1 MESSETPA
9 GVGAGS
15 AAASQQPILQLSG
28 ISKQFGEFYANRNID
43 FDLRAGE
50 VHCLVGENGAGKST
64 MMNMLYGLLTP
75 TEGTISMDGQLVEI
89 TGPRHAIDLGI
100 GMVHQHFMLIPVFTV
115 AENIVLADEPTQ
127 GASLDMKTAEERVR
141 EISDQYGLK
150 VDPTSLVQD
159 ITVGQQQ
166 RAEILKALYRRAR
179 ILILDEPTAVLTPQE
194 IDELLNVI
202 RQLRD
207 DGMSI
212 IMISH
217 KLKEVLSIADRISVL
232 RRGEMVGTVTA
243 EGQTDESLAEMM
255 VGRPVLMRVEKSESI
270 PERPVLQLRD
280 LWVKDERKL
289 DAVRGA
295 TFEVHAGEIVA
306 LAGIDGNG
314 QEELIDA
321 IAGLRHVEQGQIVL
335 DGEDITGM
343 TPHEV
348 SEAGLGHIPQDR
360 LKRGMVLDFDLREN
374 AILHDWDKPDIVR
387 HGVIDQRASAE
398 RAQMLIDMYD
408 VRSGGGINDRAGSLS
423 GGNQQKL
430 VIAREI
436 QRDPKLLIAAQP
448 TRGVDIGAIEF
459 IHKRLVEERDAGTA
473 VLLVS
478 LEMQEVLSLADRI
491 IVIFEGQLVGEFEG
505 GTVGERELG
514 LAMVGSGVGGG
525 HGAAPGAHGIGGAL
539 AGPEIE
545 ETP

>member
-1 MESSETPA
+1 MESAPA
-9 GVGAGS
+9 
-15 AAASQQPILQLSG
+15 PILQLSG
-28 ISKQFGEFYANRNID
+28 ISKRFGDFYANRNVN

-64 MMNMLYGLLTP
+64 MMNMLYGLLKP
-75 TEGTISMDGQLVEI
+75 TEGTISMDGRPVEI
-89 TGPRHAIDLGI
+89 DGPRHAIDLGI

-115 AENIVLADEPTQ
+115 AENIVLADEPTD
-127 GASLDMKTAEERVR
+127 GVKLDIKAAEQRVS
-141 EISDQYGLK
+141 ELSAKYGLS
-150 VDPTSLVQD
+150 VDPTAKVQD

-166 RAEILKALYRRAR
+166 RAEILKALYRKAR

-194 IDELLNVI
+194 IEDLLAVV

-207 DGMSI
+207 EGMSI

-232 RRGEMVGTVTA
+232 RRGEMVGTVDTA
-243 EGQTDESLAEMM
+243 GQTEESLARMM
-255 VGRPVLMRVEKSESI
+255 VGRDVLLKVDKGESI
-270 PERPVLQLRD
+270 PERPVLQVEN
-280 LWVKDERKL
+280 LWVKDDREL

-314 QEELIDA
+314 QEELVDA
-321 IAGLRHVEQGQIVL
+321 IAGLRHIEQGRIVL
-335 DGEDITGM
+335 DGENVTDL

-348 SEAGLGHIPQDR
+348 SDSGLAHIPQDR
-360 LKRGMVLDFDLREN
+360 LRRGMIVDFDLREN
-374 AILHDWDKPDIVR
+374 AILHDWDKPDMVR
-387 HGVIDQRASAE
+387 LGIIDRDASAE
-398 RAQMLIDMYD
+398 RAQMLCDMYD
-408 VRSGGGINDRAGSLS
+408 VRSGAGISSRAGSLS

-459 IHKRLVEERDAGTA
+459 IHTRLVEERDAGTA

-491 IVIFEGQLVGEFEG
+491 VVIFEGEIVAEFAG
-505 GTVGERELG
+505 GTVDEQRLG
-514 LAMVGSGVGGG
+514 LAMVGSADKA
-525 HGAAPGAHGIGGAL
+525 GAG
-539 AGPEIE
+539 
-545 ETP
+545 T

>member
-1 MESSETPA
+1 MQAPADDA
-9 GVGAGS
+9 GVRADRQNPPVDPVS
-15 AAASQQPILQLSG
+15 SSQPILELKG
-28 ISKQFGEFYANRNID
+28 ISKAFGDFYANKNVD

-50 VHCLVGENGAGKST
+50 IHCLVGENGAGKST
-64 MMNMLYGLLTP
+64 MMNMLYGLLEP
-75 TEGTISMDGQLVEI
+75 TEGTISMDGKPVAI
-89 TGPRHAIDLGI
+89 HGPRHAIDLGI

-127 GASLDMKTAEERVR
+127 GMALDMKSGEERVR
-141 EISDQYGLK
+141 ELSDRYGLR
-150 VDPTSLVQD
+150 VDPTSLVRD

-166 RAEILKALYRRAR
+166 RAEILKALFRKAR

-194 IDELLNVI
+194 IDELLKVV

-207 DGMSI
+207 EGMSI
-212 IMISH
+212 IMITH

-232 RRGEMVGTVTA
+232 RRGEMVGTVDC
-243 EGQTDESLAEMM
+243 EGQTEQSLARMM
-255 VGRPVLMRVEKSESI
+255 VGRDVLLRVDKGESI
-270 PERPVLQLRD
+270 PERPVLQLRN

-314 QEELIDA
+314 QEELVDA
-321 IAGLRHVEQGQIVL
+321 IAGLRKIEQGEIVL
-335 DGEDITGM
+335 DGENITGL
-343 TPHEV
+343 TPHEI

-360 LKRGMVLDFDLREN
+360 LRRGMVVDFDLREN
-374 AILHDWDKPDIVR
+374 AMLHDWDKPDLVR
-387 HGVIDQRASAE
+387 FGIIDRGACADRAD
-398 RAQMLIDMYD
+398 MLIEMYD
-408 VRSGGGINDRAGSLS
+408 VRTGGGSGSRAGSLS
-423 GGNQQKL
+423 GGNQQKM

-459 IHKRLVEERDAGTA
+459 IHRRLVEERDAGTA

-491 IVIFEGQLVGEFEG
+491 IVIFEGQIVAEFEG
-505 GTVGERELG
+505 GRVDEERLG
-514 LAMVGSGVGGG
+514 LAMVGSADAAGGV
-525 HGAAPGAHGIGGAL
+525 A
-539 AGPEIE
+539 
-545 ETP
+545 

>member
-1 MESSETPA
+1 MEQDQSPVGGNIPPVPA
-9 GVGAGS
+9 P
-15 AAASQQPILQLSG
+15 SQQPILQLSG
-28 ISKQFGEFYANRNID
+28 ISKRFGSFYANKDVN

-64 MMNMLYGLLTP
+64 MMNMLYGLLKP
-75 TEGTISMDGQLVEI
+75 TEGSISMDGRPVEI
-89 TGPRHAIDLGI
+89 NGPRHAIDLGI

-127 GASLDMKTAEERVR
+127 GMRLDIKAAEQRVA
-141 EISDQYGLK
+141 ELSEQYGLS
-150 VDPTSLVQD
+150 VDPAARVQD

-166 RAEILKALYRRAR
+166 RAEILKALFRKAR

-194 IDELLNVI
+194 IDELLNVV

-207 DGMSI
+207 EGMSI

-232 RRGEMVGTVTA
+232 RRGEMVGTVDA
-243 EGQTDESLAEMM
+243 AGQTEQSLARMM
-255 VGRPVLMRVEKSESI
+255 VGRDVLLQVEKGESI
-270 PERPVLQLRD
+270 PERPVLQMQD
-280 LWVKDERKL
+280 VWVKDDREL

-314 QEELIDA
+314 QEELVDA
-321 IAGLRHVEQGQIVL
+321 IAGLRPLERGRIVL
-335 DGEDITGM
+335 DGEDVTGLS
-343 TPHEV
+343 PHEI
-348 SEAGLGHIPQDR
+348 SRAGLAHIPQDR
-360 LKRGMVLDFDLREN
+360 LRRGMIVDFDLREN

-387 HGVIDQRASAE
+387 FGVIDREASAE

-408 VRSGGGINDRAGSLS
+408 VRSGAGIVSRAGSLS

-491 IVIFEGQLVGEFEG
+491 VVIFEGEIVAEYEG
-505 GTVGERELG
+505 GTVDEQQLG
-514 LAMVGSGVGGG
+514 LAMVGSADV
-525 HGAAPGAHGIGGAL
+525 AGGAS
-539 AGPEIE
+539 
-545 ETP
+545 

>member
-1 MESSETPA
+1 VEASE
-9 GVGAGS
+9 
-15 AAASQQPILQLSG
+15 QPILEFRG
-28 ISKQFGEFYANRNID
+28 VSKRFGDFYANRNVN

-50 VHCLVGENGAGKST
+50 IHCLVGENGAGKST
-64 MMNMLYGLLTP
+64 MMNTLYGLLEP
-75 TEGTISMDGQLVEI
+75 TEGQLLMDGQPVQI
-89 TGPRHAIDLGI
+89 HGPRHAIDLGI

-127 GASLDMKTAEERVR
+127 GMTLDMKAGEERVR
-141 EISDQYGLK
+141 ELSDRYGLS
-150 VDPTSLVQD
+150 VDPTARVQD

-166 RAEILKALYRRAR
+166 RAEILKALYRKAR

-194 IDELLNVI
+194 IEELLSVV

-207 DGMSI
+207 EGMSI
-212 IMISH
+212 IMITH

-232 RRGEMVGTVTA
+232 RRGEMVGTVPV
-243 EGQTDESLAEMM
+243 EGQTEESLAQMM
-255 VGRPVLMRVEKSESI
+255 VGRPVLLRVDKTEAI
-270 PERPVLQLRD
+270 PERPVLQVRD
-280 LWVKDERKL
+280 MWVKDDRDL

-295 TFEVHAGEIVA
+295 TFEVHAGEIVG

-314 QEELIDA
+314 QEELIDG
-321 IAGLRHVEQGQIVL
+321 IAGLRPLERGEITL
-335 DGEDITGM
+335 DGEVVTGLSV
-343 TPHEV
+343 HEI
-348 SEAGLGHIPQDR
+348 SDAGLGHIPQDR
-360 LKRGMVLDFDLREN
+360 HRRGMVLDFDLREN
-374 AILHDWDKPDIVR
+374 SILHDWDKPDVVR
-387 HGVIDQRASAE
+387 FGIIDRGAIAE
-398 RAQMLIDMYD
+398 RAQMLCDMYD
-408 VRSGGGINDRAGSLS
+408 VRSGDGIVSRGGSLS

-491 IVIFEGQLVGEFEG
+491 LVIFEGQIVAEFEG
-505 GTVGERELG
+505 GTVDERTLG
-514 LAMVGSGVGGG
+514 LAMVGSGDQNPME
-525 HGAAPGAHGIGGAL
+525 A
-539 AGPEIE
+539 
-545 ETP
+545 TS

>member
-1 MESSETPA
+1 VETGPASDNATTGGTTASS
-9 GVGAGS
+9 
-15 AAASQQPILQLSG
+15 QPILQLSG
-28 ISKQFGEFYANRNID
+28 ISKRFGDFYANKDVN

-64 MMNMLYGLLTP
+64 MMNMLYGLLQQ
-75 TEGTISMDGQLVEI
+75 TEGTISMDGQVVEI
-89 TGPRHAIDLGI
+89 NGPRHAIDLGI

-127 GASLDMKTAEERVR
+127 GALLDLKAAEQQVAEL
-141 EISDQYGLK
+141 SDRYGLK
-150 VDPTSLVQD
+150 VDPAALVEN

-166 RAEILKALYRRAR
+166 RAEILKALFRRAR

-194 IDELLNVI
+194 IDELLSVV

-207 DGMSI
+207 EGMSI

-232 RRGEMVGTVTA
+232 RRGEMVGTVDA
-243 EGQTDESLAEMM
+243 DGQTEASLARMM
-255 VGRPVLMRVEKSESI
+255 VGRDVLLRVDKGESI
-270 PERPVLQLRD
+270 PERPVLQLQD
-280 LWVKDERKL
+280 VWVKDDRLL
-289 DAVRGA
+289 DAVRGVS
-295 TFEVHAGEIVA
+295 FEVHAGEIVA

-314 QEELIDA
+314 QEELVDA
-321 IAGLRHVEQGQIVL
+321 IAGLRAMQRGRIVI
-335 DGEDITGM
+335 DGEDVTGL
-343 TPHEV
+343 TPHEI
-348 SEAGLGHIPQDR
+348 SDAGIGHIPQDR
-360 LKRGMVLDFDLREN
+360 LRRGMIVDMDVREN

-387 HGVIDQRASAE
+387 FGVIDRTASAE
-398 RAQMLIDMYD
+398 RAQMLVDMYD
-408 VRSGGGINDRAGSLS
+408 VRTGAGIASRAGSMS

-491 IVIFEGQLVGEFEG
+491 VVIFEGEIVAEFAG
-505 GTVGERELG
+505 GTVDEQRLG
-514 LAMVGSGVGGG
+514 LAMVGSADVAGGG
-525 HGAAPGAHGIGGAL
+525 A
-539 AGPEIE
+539 
-545 ETP
+545 

>member
-1 MESSETPA
+1 MDAVE
-9 GVGAGS
+9 
-15 AAASQQPILQLSG
+15 QPILQLSG
-28 ISKQFGEFYANRNID
+28 ISKRFGDFYANKDVN

-50 VHCLVGENGAGKST
+50 IHCLVGENGAGKST
-64 MMNMLYGLLTP
+64 MMNMLYGLLEP
-75 TEGTISMDGQLVEI
+75 TEGTISMDGRPVTI
-89 TGPRHAIDLGI
+89 HGPRHAIDLGI

-115 AENIVLADEPTQ
+115 AENIVLGDEPTHGQ
-127 GASLDMKTAEERVR
+127 VLDMKAAEERVR
-141 EISDQYGLK
+141 QLSEQYGLK
-150 VDPTSLVQD
+150 VDPTARVQD

-166 RAEILKALYRRAR
+166 RAEILKALYRKAR

-194 IDELLNVI
+194 IDELLKVV

-207 DGMSI
+207 EGMSI
-212 IMISH
+212 IMITH

-232 RRGEMVGTVTA
+232 RRGQMVGTVDTA
-243 EGQTDESLAEMM
+243 GQTEDSLAEMM
-255 VGRPVLMRVEKSESI
+255 VGREVSLRVEKSESI
-270 PERPVLQLRD
+270 PERPVLQLRNV
-280 LWVKDERKL
+280 WVKDDRDL

-314 QEELIDA
+314 QEELVDA
-321 IAGLRHVEQGQIVL
+321 IAGLRHVEQGEIVL
-335 DGEDITGM
+335 DSEVITNL
-343 TPHEV
+343 TPREI
-348 SEAGLGHIPQDR
+348 SESGLGHIPQDR
-360 LKRGMVLDFDLREN
+360 LRRGMIVDFDLREN
-374 AILHDWDKPDIVR
+374 AILHDWDKPDVVR
-387 HGVIDQRASAE
+387 MGVIDRESTAE
-398 RAQMLIDMYD
+398 RAQMLVDMYD
-408 VRSGGGINDRAGSLS
+408 VRSGGGIGGRAGSLS

-491 IVIFEGQLVGEFEG
+491 VVIFEGEIVAEFEG
-505 GTVGERELG
+505 GTVDERRLG
-514 LAMVGSGVGGG
+514 LAMVGS
-525 HGAAPGAHGIGGAL
+525 HDAGGAR
-539 AGPEIE
+539 P
-545 ETP
+545 

>member
-1 MESSETPA
+1 SF
-9 GVGAGS
+9 
-15 AAASQQPILQLSG
+15 AAN
-28 ISKQFGEFYANRNID
+28 ED
-43 FDLRAGE
+43 VDLVVEPGQI
-50 VHCLVGENGAGKST
+50 HCLLGENGAGKST
-64 MMNMLYGLLTP
+64 LMNVLYGLYRP
-75 TEGTISMDGQLVEI
+75 TEGRILVDGSAVAFR
-89 TGPRHAIDLGI
+89 GPGDAMAAGI

-127 GASLDMKTAEERVR
+127 GMALDMKAGEERVR
-141 EISDQYGLK
+141 DLSDRYGLR

-166 RAEILKALYRRAR
+166 RAEILKALYRKAR

-194 IDELLNVI
+194 IEELLKVV

-207 DGMSI
+207 EGMSI
-212 IMISH
+212 IMITH

-232 RRGEMVGTVTA
+232 RRGEMVGTVECA
-243 EGQTDESLAEMM
+243 GQTEASLAKMM
-255 VGRPVLMRVEKSESI
+255 VGREVLLRVDKSESI
-270 PERPVLQLRD
+270 PERPVLQLRN
-280 LWVKDERKL
+280 LWVKDERLL

-314 QEELIDA
+314 QEELVDA
-321 IAGLRHVEQGQIVL
+321 IAGLRKIEQGEIIL
-335 DGEDITGM
+335 DGENITGL
-343 TPHEV
+343 TPHEI
-348 SEAGLGHIPQDR
+348 SESGLGHIPQDR
-360 LKRGMVLDFDLREN
+360 LRRGMVVDFDLREN

-387 HGVIDQRASAE
+387 FGIIDRSASAD
-398 RAQMLIDMYD
+398 RAQMLVDMYD
-408 VRSGGGINDRAGSLS
+408 VRTGEGIGSRAGSLS
-423 GGNQQKL
+423 GGNQQKM

-459 IHKRLVEERDAGTA
+459 IHRRLVEERDAGTA

-491 IVIFEGQLVGEFEG
+491 VVIFEGQIVAEFEG
-505 GTVGERELG
+505 GRVNEQQLG
-514 LAMVGSGVGGG
+514 LAMVGSADAAG
-525 HGAAPGAHGIGGAL
+525 GAA
-539 AGPEIE
+539 
-545 ETP
+545 

>member
-1 MESSETPA
+1 MDGT
-9 GVGAGS
+9 
-15 AAASQQPILQLSG
+15 AAASIGGASAQAPILELRG
-28 ISKQFGEFYANRNID
+28 ISKRFGDFYANRDVN

-50 VHCLVGENGAGKST
+50 VHCLCGENGAGKST
-64 MMNMLYGLLTP
+64 MMNMLYGLLEP
-75 TEGTISMDGQLVEI
+75 SEGQIFMDGQPVAI
-89 TGPRHAIDLGI
+89 HGPRHAIDLGI

-127 GASLDMKTAEERVR
+127 GSTLDIKAAEQRVR
-141 EISDQYGLK
+141 ELSDKYGLA
-150 VDPTSLVQD
+150 VDPTARVQD

-166 RAEILKALYRRAR
+166 RAEILKALYRKAR

-194 IDELLNVI
+194 IEELLSVI

-207 DGMSI
+207 EGMSI
-212 IMISH
+212 IMITH

-232 RRGEMVGTVTA
+232 RRGEMVGTVPNV
-243 EGQTDESLAEMM
+243 GQTDASIAQMM
-255 VGRPVLMRVEKSESI
+255 VGRPVLLRVEKTESI
-270 PERPVLQLRD
+270 PERPVLALQGVC
-280 LWVKDERKL
+280 VKDDRKL
-289 DAVRGA
+289 DAVRSVS
-295 TFEVHAGEIVA
+295 FEVHAGEIVA

-314 QEELIDA
+314 QEELVDA
-321 IAGLRHVEQGQIVL
+321 IAGLRHVEQGEVVI
-335 DGEDITGM
+335 DGEVVTNL

-348 SEAGLGHIPQDR
+348 SDAGLGHIPQDR
-360 LKRGMVLDFDLREN
+360 HRRGMILDFDLREN

-387 HGVIDQRASAE
+387 HGVIDQAASAE

-408 VRSGGGINDRAGSLS
+408 VRSGGGITSRAGSLS

-491 IVIFEGQLVGEFEG
+491 VVIFEGQIVAEFEG
-505 GTVGERELG
+505 GKVDEQTLG
-514 LAMVGSGVGGG
+514 LAMIGSGDQ
-525 HGAAPGAHGIGGAL
+525 HPGAHGVGGTP
-539 AGPEIE
+539 AGPEME
-545 ETP
+545 ETPR

>member
-1 MESSETPA
+1 MTITTSTT
-9 GVGAGS
+9 AGS
-15 AAASQQPILQLSG
+15 SGPAAGGTTPILELRG
-28 ISKQFGEFYANRNID
+28 VSKRFGNFYANRDVN

-50 VHCLVGENGAGKST
+50 VHCLCGENGAGKST
-64 MMNMLYGLLTP
+64 MMNMLYGLLEP
-75 TEGTISMDGQLVEI
+75 SEGQIFMDGQPARIE
-89 TGPRHAIDLGI
+89 GPRHAIDMGI

-127 GASLDMKTAEERVR
+127 GMTLDMKAGEERVR
-141 EISDQYGLK
+141 ALSDKYGLK
-150 VDPTSLVQD
+150 VDPTALVQD

-194 IDELLNVI
+194 IEELLNVI

-207 DGMSI
+207 EGMSI
-212 IMISH
+212 IMITH
-217 KLKEVLSIADRISVL
+217 KLKEVLSIADRVSVL
-232 RRGEMVGTVTA
+232 RRGQMIDTVDA
-243 EGQTDESLAEMM
+243 AGQTEASIARLM
-255 VGRPVLMRVEKSESI
+255 VGRDVLLKVDRSESI

-280 LWVKDERKL
+280 LWVKDDRDL

-314 QEELIDA
+314 QSELVEA
-321 IAGLRHVEQGQIVL
+321 IAGLRHVDRGQVVI
-335 DGEDITGM
+335 DGEVITNLS
-343 TPHEV
+343 PHEI
-348 SEAGLGHIPQDR
+348 SAAGLGHIPEDR
-360 LKRGMVLDFDLREN
+360 HRRGLVLDFDLREN
-374 AILHDWDKPDIVR
+374 AILHDWDKPDIER
-387 HGVIDQRASAE
+387 FGIIDQKASAE
-398 RAQMLIDMYD
+398 RAELLCSMYD
-408 VRSGGGINDRAGSLS
+408 VRSGAGIVSRSGSLS

-459 IHKRLVEERDAGTA
+459 IHQRLVEERDSGTA

-491 IVIFEGQLVGEFEG
+491 VVIFEGEIVAEFEG
-505 GTVGERELG
+505 GRVDEQGLG
-514 LAMVGSGVGGG
+514 MAMIGSGGSPTTGTPAAP
-525 HGAAPGAHGIGGAL
+525 AAPGQGTTQA
-539 AGPEIE
+539 
-545 ETP
+545 

>member
-1 MESSETPA
+1 VQNHDVESGAASTGGA
-9 GVGAGS
+9 HGAGG
-15 AAASQQPILQLSG
+15 QPSSKRTILQLAN
-28 ISKQFGEFYANRNID
+28 ISKRFGDFYANKDVN
-43 FDLRAGE
+43 FDLREGE

-64 MMNMLYGLLTP
+64 MMNMLYGLLAP
-75 TEGTISMDGQLVEI
+75 TEGTISMDGSQVEI
-89 TGPRHAIDLGI
+89 HGPRHAIDLGI

-115 AENIVLADEPTQ
+115 AENIVLADEPTH
-127 GASLDMKTAEERVR
+127 GRVLDMAAGEEAVR
-141 EISDQYGLK
+141 ELSDRYGLK
-150 VDPTSLVQD
+150 VDPSALVQN

-166 RAEILKALYRRAR
+166 RAEILKALFRKAR

-194 IDELLNVI
+194 IEELLNVI

-207 DGMSI
+207 EGMSI
-212 IMISH
+212 IMITH

-232 RRGEMVGTVTA
+232 RRGEMVGTVDC
-243 EGQTDESLAEMM
+243 EGQTEESLARMM
-255 VGRPVLMRVEKSESI
+255 VGRDVLLRVDKTESI

-280 LWVKDERKL
+280 LWVKDDRLL

-314 QEELIDA
+314 QEELVDA
-321 IAGLRHVEQGQIVL
+321 IAGLRKVERGTVTI
-335 DGEDITGM
+335 DGEDVTGL

-348 SEAGLGHIPQDR
+348 SAAGLAHIPQDR
-360 LKRGMVLDFDLREN
+360 LKRGMIVDFDVREN

-387 HGVIDQRASAE
+387 FGIIDQAASAE
-398 RAQMLIDMYD
+398 RAQMLVDMYD
-408 VRSGGGINDRAGSLS
+408 VRTGAGISTRAGSMS

-459 IHKRLVEERDAGTA
+459 IHRRLVEERDAGTA

-491 IVIFEGQLVGEFEG
+491 VVIFEGEIVAEFEG
-505 GTVGERELG
+505 GTVDEQRLG
-514 LAMVGSGVGGG
+514 LAMVGSGDAPHDPDPYGHNAPGGG
-525 HGAAPGAHGIGGAL
+525 G
-539 AGPEIE
+539 
-545 ETP
+545 

>member
-1 MESSETPA
+1 MAAGGTPA
-9 GVGAGS
+9 GATGPTGS
-15 AAASQQPILQLSG
+15 AAPATILQLQG
-28 ISKQFGEFYANRNID
+28 LSKRFGNFYANRDVN

-64 MMNMLYGLLTP
+64 MMNMLYGLLEP
-75 TEGTISMDGQLVEI
+75 TEGQILIDGRPVEI
-89 TGPRHAIDLGI
+89 HGPRHAIDMGI

-127 GASLDMKTAEERVR
+127 GMVLDIKAAEERVR
-141 EISDQYGLK
+141 ELSEQYGLL
-150 VDPTSLVQD
+150 VDPTALVQN

-166 RAEILKALYRRAR
+166 RAEILKALFRRAR

-194 IDELLNVI
+194 IEELLSVV

-207 DGMSI
+207 EGMSI
-212 IMISH
+212 IMITH

-232 RRGEMVGTVTA
+232 RRGEMVGTVDC
-243 EGQTDESLAEMM
+243 EGQTEESLARMM
-255 VGRPVLMRVEKSESI
+255 VGRDVLLEVDKGVSI
-270 PERPVLQLRD
+270 PERPVLQLENV
-280 LWVKDERKL
+280 WVKDDREL

-295 TFEVHAGEIVA
+295 TFDVHAGEIVA

-314 QEELIDA
+314 QEELVDA
-321 IAGLRHVEQGQIVL
+321 IAGLRPLEQGRIRL
-335 DGEDITGM
+335 DGEDVTGLS
-343 TPHEV
+343 PHEI
-348 SEAGLGHIPQDR
+348 SAAGLAHIPQDR
-360 LKRGMVLDFDLREN
+360 LRRGMIVDFDVREN
-374 AILHDWDKPDIVR
+374 AMLHDWDKPDLVR
-387 HGVIDQRASAE
+387 LGVIDRQASAE
-398 RAQMLIDMYD
+398 RAQMLVDMYD
-408 VRSGGGINDRAGSLS
+408 VRTGAGIASRAGSLS

-491 IVIFEGQLVGEFEG
+491 VVIFEGEIVAEFEG
-505 GTVGERELG
+505 GTVDEQRLG
-514 LAMVGSGVGGG
+514 LAMVGSADRAGG
-525 HGAAPGAHGIGGAL
+525 
-539 AGPEIE
+539 
-545 ETP
+545 TT